1 MVVIKSALFK
11 KNIEEMVIQS
21 THLEQSLFNYF
32 ISNIITFKPPP
43 SLTNSKNGKK
53 QKTVKF
59 SGVNQVYL
67 IHTIDEIKEFLPD
80 MYWKYDVQTNNDDYS
95 CKNGEEEFFPLTRK
109 KFVYERIAY
118 ATRSGDDRSRETKVS
133 TTPEPN
139 KTTPIVIP
147 NYLYSTTQPNNL
159 SETIE
164 RNTPPSKN
172 ILHLSTN
179 NMFRDKVASCIFN
192 TTCFDTNKRNDDVFK
207 ENTNSLPL
215 ILNELGI
222 KENVAFSSI
231 PFRKI
236 QSSPELFAPTIPSFS
251 YPLHSSNYKLLSKDK
266 IPTMFDG
273 IQCHIKV

>member
-1 MVVIKSALFK
+1 MVVIKSAFLK

-32 ISNIITFKPPP
+32 VSNIITFKPPS
-43 SLTNSKNGKK
+43 SLTTLKNGKK

-59 SGVNQVYL
+59 SGINQVYL

-80 MYWKYDVQTNNDDYS
+80 MYWKYDVQTDNDDNSY
-95 CKNGEEEFFPLTRK
+95 KNVKEDFLPLTRK
-109 KFVYERIAY
+109 KFVYEPKHKI
-118 ATRSGDDRSRETKVS
+118 KC
-133 TTPEPN
+133 TPEHKIKYTPEHKIKYIPEHKIKCTPQQN
-139 KTTPIVIP
+139 KTKPVVMP
-147 NYLYSTTQPNNL
+147 NYLYGATQPNNL
-159 SETIE
+159 SENIE
-164 RNTPPSKN
+164 RNTPSES

-179 NMFRDKVASCIFN
+179 DMFRDKVASCIFN
-192 TTCFDTNKRNDDVFK
+192 TACFDMNKRNDDVFK

-222 KENVAFSSI
+222 KENVV
-231 PFRKI
+231 
-236 QSSPELFAPTIPSFS
+236 FS
-251 YPLHSSNYKLLSKDK
+251 YPLHSSKYKLLSKDK